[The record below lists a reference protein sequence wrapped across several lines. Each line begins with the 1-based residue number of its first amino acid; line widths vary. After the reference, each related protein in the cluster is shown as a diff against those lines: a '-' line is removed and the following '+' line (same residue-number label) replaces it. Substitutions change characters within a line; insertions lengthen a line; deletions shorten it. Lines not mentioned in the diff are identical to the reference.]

1 MPGMISFM
9 TLDPDVLS
17 PEAPGCHQVACAP
30 HGWVGVGERE
40 EKGISQ
46 EAVSS
51 VSGVQGGGSVEY
63 VSRPLSAL
71 PIATLYKGSAS
82 IHCSLGMLLGP

>member
-30 HGWVGVGERE
+30 HGWVGVGEHWE
-40 EKGISQ
+40 PSQ
-46 EAVSS
+46 WS
-51 VSGVQGGGSVEY
+51 VRVRGVQRGGLVWC
-63 VSRPLSAL
+63 AL
-71 PIATLYKGSAS
+71 DPSPHYPRNTL
-82 IHCSLGMLLGP
+82 